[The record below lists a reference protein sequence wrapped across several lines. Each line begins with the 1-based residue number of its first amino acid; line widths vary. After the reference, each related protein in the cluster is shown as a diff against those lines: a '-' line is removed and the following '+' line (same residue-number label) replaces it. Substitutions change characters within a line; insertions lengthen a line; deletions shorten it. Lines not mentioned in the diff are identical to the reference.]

1 MSDYVLLVIFIILGL
16 WSVAIVIQ
24 GKEHSDLS
32 ETLLGILLTI
42 TSVIGLIASISN
54 IISVT

>member
-16 WSVAIVIQ
+16 WSVVIVIQ

-32 ETLLGILLTI
+32 ETLMGILLTI

-54 IISVT
+54 IISAT

>member
-1 MSDYVLLVIFIILGL
+1 MSNYFLLAIFIILGL
-16 WSVAIVIQ
+16 WSVALVIQ

-42 TSVIGLIASISN
+42 TSVIGLIATIGRLISA
-54 IISVT
+54 V

>member
-32 ETLLGILLTI
+32 ETLMGILLTI

>member
-16 WSVAIVIQ
+16 WSVVIVIQ

-32 ETLLGILLTI
+32 ETLMGILLTI